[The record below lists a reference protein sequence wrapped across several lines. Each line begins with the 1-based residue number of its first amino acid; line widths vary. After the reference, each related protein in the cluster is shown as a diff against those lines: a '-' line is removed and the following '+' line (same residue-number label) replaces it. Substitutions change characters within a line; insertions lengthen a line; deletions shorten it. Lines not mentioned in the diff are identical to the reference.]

1 MSGVIVDTLNV
12 AFTAG
17 SVVADT
23 FGVRA
28 LLEFNRYGTATV
40 APLPTQNLKAY
51 YIRRNRR
58 DRNRMVN
65 VFSGDGQ
72 LVYTIERKT
81 QFSTVWSVL
90 STDRREVATVNAGL
104 FNRCFDFH
112 NKPEVQHRDLLAE
125 TGLTGIYRKFYLADG
140 AAYEWSRTSGFLER
154 IVNPGGGDE
163 EIRQRV
169 AKARLMRQFRFDYE
183 LVVDENAIDADVAI
197 VTGFITMLCSWGLGN
212 STTTRGPTYIP
223 GQPGQPGFN
232 PNPGQPRPSPR
243 PRPLP
248 SPAPGY
254 PLLPPGG
261 PLPGPMSDPN
271 NGVELVIHSGSG
283 AQNATTTVPLDDD
296 NVYLVL
302 DEADEYGNFMS
313 NDELLREVER
323 QLGV

>member
-65 VFSGDGQ
+65 VFAGNGQ
-72 LVYTIERKT
+72 LLYTIERKT
-81 QFSTVWSVL
+81 QMSTVWSVL
-90 STDRREVATVNAGL
+90 STDRREIATVNAGL

-112 NKPEVQHRDLLAE
+112 NKPEVQHRDLVAE

-163 EIRQRV
+163 EVRQRV

-197 VTGFITMLCSWGLGN
+197 VTGFITMLCSWGMGN
-212 STTTRGPTYIP
+212 STSTRGPTYIP
-223 GQPGQPGFN
+223 GQPG
-232 PNPGQPRPSPR
+232 PNPSPGPAPRLPMPS
-243 PRPLP
+243 
-248 SPAPGY
+248 PGY
-254 PLLPPGG
+254 PLLPPPSG
-261 PLPGPMSDPN
+261 PRPGPMSDPN
-271 NGVELVIHSGSG
+271 NGVELVIHSGSA
-283 AQNATTTVPLDDD
+283 AQKGTTTVSLDDD

-313 NDELLREVER
+313 NDQLLREVEK
-323 QLGV
+323 QLSL

>member
-1 MSGVIVDTLNV
+1 MSGAIVDTLNV

-23 FGVRA
+23 FGIRA

-65 VFSGDGQ
+65 VFAGNGQ

-140 AAYEWSRTSGFLER
+140 AAYEWSRSSGFLER

-183 LVVDENAIDADVAI
+183 LVVDESGIDADVAI

-212 STTTRGPTYIP
+212 STATRGPTYIP
-223 GQPGQPGFN
+223 GNPG
-232 PNPGQPRPSPR
+232 PNPA

-248 SPAPGY
+248 MPTPAPGY

-283 AQNATTTVPLDDD
+283 TQNATTTVSLDDD
-296 NVYLVL
+296 NVFLVL
-302 DEADEYGNFMS
+302 DEADEHGNFMS

>member
-40 APLPTQNLKAY
+40 APLPTQNLKCY

-58 DRNRMVN
+58 DRSRMVN
-65 VFSGDGQ
+65 VFAGNGQ

-81 QFSTVWSVL
+81 QLSTVWSVL

-125 TGLTGIYRKFYLADG
+125 TGITGIYRKFYLADG

-212 STTTRGPTYIP
+212 STATRGPTYIP
-223 GQPGQPGFN
+223 GGEGPAPVPG
-232 PNPGQPRPSPR
+232 RPAPVPR

-283 AQNATTTVPLDDD
+283 AGKATTTVSLDDRD
-296 NVYLVL
+296 DVYLVL
-302 DEADEYGNFMS
+302 DEADEHGNFMS
-313 NDELLREVER
+313 NDALLREVEK
-323 QLGV
+323 QLGY